1 MIRHQDAQDVLSTAA
16 RPNHQLAYI
25 VAAPAP
31 LSAHAVARGGSQS
44 GHGATPLPRLGAD
57 TLLMGALLAA
67 AIVALLTL
75 TKVRRRAARL
85 RRAHDHCANSP
96 AGSEIRFPAAN
107 NPG

>member
-1 MIRHQDAQDVLSTAA
+1 MIRHQDAQDVLSTTAA
-16 RPNHQLAYI
+16 PNHHVVYI

-31 LSAHAVARGGSQS
+31 LSAHAVARGGGQS

-67 AIVALLTL
+67 AIVALLAL
-75 TKVRRRAARL
+75 TKARRRAARL
-85 RRAHDHCANSP
+85 RRAHDQCAGLS